1 VANEPEKSEAD
12 QRAEAERL
20 RAKSRFEALL
30 AGVLKLKEMTD
41 TPGWQKVYADLQAR
55 IKQHGQDVLNA
66 EKTRDIIAHQEGVK
80 RFREFLAD
88 LQAPVGALRNYV
100 SEMPLFA
107 SEFHTRAQWS
117 EALGQVELKTFE
129 VKKPK

>member
-1 VANEPEKSEAD
+1 MAKEPEKQEAD
-12 QRAEAERL
+12 EREEAERL
-20 RAKSRFEALL
+20 RSKSRFESLL
-30 AGVLKLKEMTD
+30 AEVLELKAMTD
-41 TPGWQKVYADLQAR
+41 TPAWQKVYARLQDR
-55 IKQHGQDVLNA
+55 IKGHGQEVLNA

-80 RFREFLAD
+80 RFREFIAD

-100 SEMPLFA
+100 TEMTLFA
-107 SEFHTRAQWS
+107 AEFHTRARWS